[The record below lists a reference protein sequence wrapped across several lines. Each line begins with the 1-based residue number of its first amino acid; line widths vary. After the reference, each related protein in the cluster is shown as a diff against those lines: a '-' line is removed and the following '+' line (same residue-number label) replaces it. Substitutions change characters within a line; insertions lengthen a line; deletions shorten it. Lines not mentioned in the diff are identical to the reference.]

1 MLLAGMGAVALA
13 ACGSDVATVSGPDSI
28 AGSAPAGGG
37 SAVASAFSFPCQFV
51 PPPDYIVTLSGNSSI
66 SFSGNET
73 LQCRGTVTPAPEST
87 LFFSGLPCFLPDT
100 GDWTSNSQLTLRSNG
115 SASLKCQAK

>member
-1 MLLAGMGAVALA
+1 VALA
-13 ACGSDVATVSGPDSI
+13 ACGSDVATVSGPDPVL
-28 AGSAPAGGG
+28 GSPRTGGDAVAA
-37 SAVASAFSFPCQFV
+37 SAVSFPCQLV
-51 PPPDYIVTLSGNSSI
+51 GPPDYAVTLTGNSSF

-73 LQCRGTVTPAPEST
+73 LQCRGTVTPAPERT

-115 SASLKCQAK
+115 SASLKCHAK